1 VKKKVLILFT
11 VAVVVFT
18 ITETM
23 IFSKRI
29 EDDESY
35 ITGELE
41 KRDQIGKRALVGRK
55 LIVDLNDEKMI
66 ANKMAD
72 DEEFKMLLAD
82 KDSLVT
88 ALEKQNNR
96 ILAEIITVADNGDGH
111 NFRLVIFNTEKK
123 AIFRYQETFAKANVG
138 GIIVIDLRLYEYAE
152 TEAAIAG
159 VIAHEVAHILLRHSS
174 RENDYQR
181 GLNLFF
187 YWPGYNYYFGA
198 RGPFGIPITYG
209 KRRSRE
215 QEEAD
220 ILAVQYIYAIGY
232 EPEEYL
238 KTARKLNIEQ
248 ERIAVIEKEIETM
261 RKLYP
266 ANKLS
271 KFKFI
276 TKEQFLKT
284 KQILSER
291 NKKSPLTARGFR
303 FFSKLRRYNPAMV
316 IFS

>member
-1 VKKKVLILFT
+1 VKKKLLI
-11 VAVVVFT
+11 VFT
-18 ITETM
+18 AAVMVLTIAET
-23 IFSKRI
+23 IIISKRI

-35 ITGELE
+35 IARELE
-41 KRDQIGKRALVGRK
+41 KRDQIGKRNLVGRK
-55 LIVDLNDEKMI
+55 LIVDLDDEKMI
-66 ANKMAD
+66 ADKTTD

-88 ALEKQNNR
+88 ALKEQNNR
-96 ILAEIITVADNGDGH
+96 ILAEILTVADNGDGH

-123 AIFRYQETFAKANVG
+123 AVFGYHENVTKAIAG
-138 GIIVIDLRLYEYAE
+138 GIIVIDLKLYEYAE

-174 RENDYQR
+174 RNHDYQK
-181 GLNLFF
+181 GLYPLF
-187 YWPGYNYYFGA
+187 YWPAYSYYFGA
-198 RGPFGIPITYG
+198 QGPFGIPITYG
-209 KRRSRE
+209 KRKSRE

-220 ILAVQYIYAIGY
+220 ILAVQYIYTLGY

-238 KTARKLNIEQ
+238 KIARKLNIGQ
-248 ERIAVIEKEIETM
+248 KWITVIEKEIETM
-261 RKLYP
+261 KKLYP

-284 KQILSER
+284 KQILSA
-291 NKKSPLTARGFR
+291 KKKQKKP
-303 FFSKLRRYNPAMV
+303 PH
-316 IFS
+316 